1 MKTIKIKTVDFN
13 SARESEQENF
23 IVKLLRKRYQVIIS
37 NDPEILI
44 YSVWGE
50 EHRQYQCTKLFYTME
65 PFSPDFNE
73 CDYAVGFD
81 PIQFGTRYM
90 RLPLFAMEIN
100 SSIQDRS
107 RFADDDMSARKF
119 CNFIY
124 SNEFAGSGAFVRKEF
139 CKKLMVYKKVDCPG
153 MVLHNMDSDEIPSRW
168 GADWYQGKI
177 NFLRNYKF
185 TIAFENT
192 LMDGYTTEKLIQ
204 PFWAGSIPIYYGN
217 PRVTEEFNKDAFIDC
232 NKFDNDFDSVIEEIK
247 RIDRDPELAKYMVMQ
262 NPMKAGYDFA
272 WERHLLD
279 FLTDMIENGRKRY
292 DHMIWKQSDKDIN
305 RQGTL
310 NYMMYRKGL
319 IDGLR
324 EQKEIVIYGNGN
336 FALKIREFMDVWKIE
351 TVSACLVTRI
361 CDAGGKFMGLPVIAI
376 ESWKPKTDAPLIL
389 IAVRENSQEELMRDL
404 AKRGYHNFLSV
415 NYFLVDV
422 MKD

>member
-1 MKTIKIKTVDFN
+1 M
-13 SARESEQENF
+13 
-23 IVKLLRKRYQVIIS
+23 
-37 NDPEILI
+37 
-44 YSVWGE
+44 
-50 EHRQYQCTKLFYTME
+50 LF
-65 PFSPDFNE
+65 
-73 CDYAVGFD
+73 
-81 PIQFGTRYM
+81 
-90 RLPLFAMEIN
+90 
-100 SSIQDRS
+100 RS
-107 RFADDDMSARKF
+107 
-119 CNFIY
+119 
-124 SNEFAGSGAFVRKEF
+124 
-139 CKKLMVYKKVDCPG
+139 
-153 MVLHNMDSDEIPSRW
+153 
-168 GADWYQGKI
+168 
-177 NFLRNYKF
+177 
-185 TIAFENT
+185 
-192 LMDGYTTEKLIQ
+192 
-204 PFWAGSIPIYYGN
+204 
-217 PRVTEEFNKDAFIDC
+217 EEFNKDAFIDC

-415 NYFLVDV
+415 NDFLVDV